1 MEFIIVTGMSGAGKS
16 RAVDALE
23 DIGYYCVDNLPPVLL
38 AQFAQLLSDS
48 VHSANKVALV
58 VDARGTDLLEDFEQ
72 GLRNMQSQGI
82 SYRIV
87 FLDCDDPVLVQ
98 RYKETRRRHPLTE
111 VGDISVKQAIAR
123 ERKLLRNIRS
133 AAHYHI
139 DSTNLTSAQI
149 REQVVQLFSD
159 SPETEMTVQCMSFGF
174 KYGTPHEADVTLDV
188 RCFPNPFYVDNLKNR
203 TGLEKEVQD
212 FVLGFD
218 QSKEFEK
225 RLYDLIDYM
234 LPLYRN
240 EGKCQLIIAFGCTGG
255 KHRSVT
261 FCEQLAAHLQQSGTR
276 VVVNHRDIDKR

>member
-38 AQFAQLLSDS
+38 AQFAQLLEGSK
-48 VHSANKVALV
+48 HSANKIALV
-58 VDARGTDLLEDFEQ
+58 VDARGADLLEDFEQ
-72 GLRNMQSQGI
+72 GLKDMESRGI
-82 SYRIV
+82 SYRV
-87 FLDCDDPVLVQ
+87 MFLDCDDQVLVR

-111 VGDISVKQAIAR
+111 VGDVSVQQAIMR
-123 ERKLLRNIRS
+123 ERKLLQSIRL
-133 AAHYHI
+133 AAQYHI
-139 DSTNLTSAQI
+139 DSSNLTTAQL

-159 SPETEMTVQCMSFGF
+159 SPKNEMTVQCMSFGF

-188 RCFPNPFYVDNLKNR
+188 RCFPNPFYVDNLKHL
-203 TGLEKEVQD
+203 TGLDQEVQD

-225 RLYDLIDYM
+225 RLYNLIDYM

-261 FCEQLAAHLQQSGTR
+261 FTERLAEHLMKNGTR
-276 VVVNHRDIDKR
+276 VVVNHRDVDKR